1 MAATKR
7 KARVTRG
14 QRFFYIVL
22 KALFDV
28 EECNLAARRHDI
40 ADDTSTQIQRVHQ
53 QIAAEGRDLFG
64 FFALIQNQAQLFL
77 AVGQFRRSHSF
88 NSEQT
93 NKKKIGRFVQQPDGR
108 PEKEIKSAERSRQCQ
123 GDGEGISNG
132 NVLWCELAKDDM
144 QKSDSDEG

>member
-22 KALFDV
+22 KALFNV
-28 EECNLAARRHDI
+28 EEYNLAARRHDI

-64 FFALIQNQAQLFL
+64 FFALIQNQTQLFL
-77 AVGQFRRSHSF
+77 AVSQLRPRHSS

-93 NKKKIGRFVQQPDGR
+93 NKENTGRSVPQPAGR
-108 PEKEIKSAERSRQCQ
+108 PEKETK
-123 GDGEGISNG
+123 
-132 NVLWCELAKDDM
+132 
-144 QKSDSDEG
+144 